1 MPGSSGIRVAAE
13 ASAISGRLRLDALI
27 PTHNRA
33 ASLER
38 CIGSVLRA
46 APADN
51 VDLHVAVICNAC
63 SDGSEAV
70 VLRYQAAYPGRIS
83 LLEERRRGKSKALNV
98 GIGATSG
105 DLIGMIDDDEEVDVN
120 WVQVIG
126 RVFADPA
133 LEFAG
138 GPYVPV
144 WDMPAPDWMPEEY
157 LAVLGAVDNG
167 PDSRPYSR
175 AFDGILKGGNAVVRR
190 AVLERVGP

>member
-1 MPGSSGIRVAAE
+1 MAE
-13 ASAISGRLRLDALI
+13 
-27 PTHNRA
+27 
-33 ASLER
+33 
-38 CIGSVLRA
+38 
-46 APADN
+46 
-51 VDLHVAVICNAC
+51 
-63 SDGSEAV
+63 
-70 VLRYQAAYPGRIS
+70 QAGDS
-83 LLEERRRGKSKALNV
+83 

-144 WDMPAPDWMPEEY
+144 WDTPAPDWMPEEY

-175 AFDGILKGGNAVVRR
+175 AFDGILKGGNAVVRVSPKTLTIQNGSAPWCVTR
-190 AVLERVGP
+190 SDVDGSRRPYTGACQPSPVAGSASNRSPNR